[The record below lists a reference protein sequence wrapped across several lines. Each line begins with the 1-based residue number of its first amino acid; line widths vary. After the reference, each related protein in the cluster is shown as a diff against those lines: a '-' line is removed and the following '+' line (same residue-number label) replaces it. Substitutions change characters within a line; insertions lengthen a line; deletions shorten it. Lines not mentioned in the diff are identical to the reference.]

1 MRFPIIFRRNTII
14 LITLLLGIIR
24 ADVVVVGSWDP
35 KPGYIGTYRQVDG
48 YINQTTDV
56 KITVTLT
63 GDDASGGSADKSEL
77 IVEAFAGFNWSADV
91 STIDVNLEG
100 AGLSTRE
107 TSSECFHDKFRF
119 ICRSA

>member
-77 IVEAFAGFNWSADV
+77 IVEAFAGCFS
-91 STIDVNLEG
+91 ST
-100 AGLSTRE
+100 
-107 TSSECFHDKFRF
+107 
-119 ICRSA
+119 